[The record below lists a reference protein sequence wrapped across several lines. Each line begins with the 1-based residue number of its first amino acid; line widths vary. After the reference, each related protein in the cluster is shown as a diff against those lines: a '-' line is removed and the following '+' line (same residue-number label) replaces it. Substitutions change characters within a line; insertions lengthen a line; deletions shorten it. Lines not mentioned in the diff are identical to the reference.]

1 MFFTAQVCENQ
12 VSLTFIILLLSFILI
27 PMNLIFIALAP
38 VFIIAFYIY
47 FRDKYEKEP
56 LGVLLR
62 SLLTGVVIT
71 IPVIFLENYLST
83 FSNSESTIADAG
95 FKAFVIAGFTE
106 ELFKYLAF
114 FFIVWRSRHFNEKF
128 DGIVYAVFISLGFA
142 AVENIFYVLE
152 YGYKIGLVRAVTAV
166 PAHAL
171 FGIAM
176 GYRFGLAKFYPEERM
191 RHMFLAFMTP
201 FLLHGFYDFF
211 LMADRI
217 IFLLLFIPFII
228 TLWIQGF
235 KRMRDLSDSSRFRPT
250 NDDSD
255 E

>member
-1 MFFTAQVCENQ
+1 
-12 VSLTFIILLLSFILI
+12 
-27 PMNLIFIALAP
+27 MNLIFIALAP

-152 YGYKIGLVRAVTAV
+152 HGYKIGLVRAVTAV

-191 RHMFLAFMTP
+191 RHM
-201 FLLHGFYDFF
+201 
-211 LMADRI
+211 ADRI
-217 IFLLLFIPFII
+217 IFLLLFIPLII